1 MKQKSKQP
9 HLRVYRQIP
18 MLQADP
24 AEGLSPQEI
33 KLRQSNGL
41 SNIMPPSNTKSEG
54 QIIKENVL
62 TFFNL
67 IFLVLALCL
76 CLVGSFKNLMFLL
89 VAVANTVVGSFQE
102 IRAKRAVDKLTLV
115 AAGTAKAI
123 RSGQRVSVR
132 TDQLVRDDI
141 VEFAAGDQ
149 ICADAVVRDGQLQVN
164 ESLLTGEA
172 DAILKNPGDTLKSG
186 SFVIS
191 GRARV
196 QLTHVGSESY
206 AAKLAAEARRNV
218 RSTKSEMML
227 SLTKLITV
235 VGIAL
240 IPLGIILFL
249 RHFLSVFQGLPLRD
263 SVESTV
269 SALIGMIPEG
279 LYLLTS
285 VAIAASCLKLSRK
298 RVLVQDMNCIETLAH
313 VDVLCVDKTGTIT
326 EPKMTVD
333 DIVPLQ
339 PERYIADDIRMIMAD
354 YVCAMQDDND
364 TMAALRRYF
373 TGQSMQTAIDAVPFR
388 SAKKYGGV
396 SFHEDETYLL
406 GAPEILLANCPEKEQ
421 YLPLAEEWSAKGC
434 RVLLLA
440 LYDGKLSDEALDAEM
455 MPLAL
460 ILLSNKIRPEAPQ
473 TFSYFAQQGVRTK
486 VISGDNP
493 LTVSEVARRAGIPDA
508 EKFVDARTLKTDAEL
523 AKAAE
528 DMTVFGRVT
537 PDQKKKLVAAMK
549 RAGHTVAMTGDGV
562 NDVLALREADC
573 SIAMASGSGVAC
585 QASHIVL
592 LDSQFSALP
601 SVVAEGRRVI
611 NNIERSAALFLVK
624 NIFSLFL
631 ALITIS
637 VGVAY
642 PLQPVHLTLIN
653 IFTIGIP
660 SFFLALEPNEN
671 RIRGQFMSSVLYRA
685 APSGF
690 TNVFLVGFVLAYRE
704 LFHMDAGEV
713 GTVSAILI
721 GFVGMMMLYRVC
733 QPFNLMRRIL
743 WIALLVGLTVS
754 CFVSSV
760 FTSDVILSR
769 LSVQSILVLLT
780 FLLMAYPVMRVLS
793 DLEKKAEVLYHRAVA
808 RLKRFAAKC

>member
-164 ESLLTGEA
+164 DSLLTGEA

-326 EPKMTVD
+326 EPTMEVTDVYPLNSERFSYD
-333 DIVPLQ
+333 DI
-339 PERYIADDIRMIMAD
+339 ERILAAFYHGEEPDNETARAMGQQFAGETTWRAVKRMAFSSSTKWSGADFGENGRYVVGAPVLFTLTGWDTAEQGTTYTLTAEGYKIGENGVQLGLPSDSSTVNTQAAIA
-354 YVCAMQDDND
+354 
-364 TMAALRRYF
+364 AALTIVNTAVTAPNKNTNTVGFTTITISAVNAPSRELTVAIFGLEEAERVTVTEPVIEGISVPVARKYPAKVVREGRQF
-373 TGQSMQTAIDAVPFR
+373 TGTVAWSPSAVAFNYATVYTATITLKAKVGYTFDGVAENFFTAAGAASVSNAAFGTQSAAVLTSLAPHDSKARLLDMSKRRDSWRSHVHRTRFR
-388 SAKKYGGV
+388 SACN
-396 SFHEDETYLL
+396 S
-406 GAPEILLANCPEKEQ
+406 
-421 YLPLAEEWSAKGC
+421 
-434 RVLLLA
+434 
-440 LYDGKLSDEALDAEM
+440 
-455 MPLAL
+455 
-460 ILLSNKIRPEAPQ
+460 
-473 TFSYFAQQGVRTK
+473 
-486 VISGDNP
+486 
-493 LTVSEVARRAGIPDA
+493 
-508 EKFVDARTLKTDAEL
+508 VDL
-523 AKAAE
+523 
-528 DMTVFGRVT
+528 
-537 PDQKKKLVAAMK
+537 
-549 RAGHTVAMTGDGV
+549 
-562 NDVLALREADC
+562 
-573 SIAMASGSGVAC
+573 
-585 QASHIVL
+585 
-592 LDSQFSALP
+592 
-601 SVVAEGRRVI
+601 
-611 NNIERSAALFLVK
+611 
-624 NIFSLFL
+624 
-631 ALITIS
+631 
-637 VGVAY
+637 
-642 PLQPVHLTLIN
+642 
-653 IFTIGIP
+653 
-660 SFFLALEPNEN
+660 
-671 RIRGQFMSSVLYRA
+671 
-685 APSGF
+685 
-690 TNVFLVGFVLAYRE
+690 
-704 LFHMDAGEV
+704 
-713 GTVSAILI
+713 
-721 GFVGMMMLYRVC
+721 
-733 QPFNLMRRIL
+733 
-743 WIALLVGLTVS
+743 
-754 CFVSSV
+754 
-760 FTSDVILSR
+760 
-769 LSVQSILVLLT
+769 
-780 FLLMAYPVMRVLS
+780 
-793 DLEKKAEVLYHRAVA
+793 
-808 RLKRFAAKC
+808 